1 MSDQNLFKLLRLLM
15 LTGLIMI
22 ALGAVLHFSDT
33 MANLGIAGIIVS
45 ATLVAVG
52 MALSLPTKMYLTFLL
67 MKRETDKPIPG
78 LVK

>member
-1 MSDQNLFKLLRLLM
+1 MSDQNLIKLLRLLM
-15 LTGLIMI
+15 LTGLTMI
-22 ALGAVLHFSDT
+22 ALGTVLHFSET

-45 ATLVAVG
+45 ATLVAIG

-67 MKRETDKPIPG
+67 MKRETDKPIPR